1 MRFLIN
7 ECSFIGQA
15 KYDEDADNLMNVLL
29 EIIKELEPIRGK
41 EPILT
46 HSCFFGCNISATI
59 SVRDWLHKKAKSFI
73 GEEQENSR
81 LLFIKLMNNGPFIDK
96 ILDEKIE
103 YYQCKFNNQD
113 VLGSSLAG
121 AAYLK
126 GTLISLQNAPD
137 FLVNSIH
144 VKFSIDSDVSKDVAI
159 PNLTNVTQAK
169 NLRPLYI
176 PSPKHAPGG
185 WGTLMDLKDE
195 EAQKVLDEG
204 IVSGRQIYGYFKG
217 KFYEFQ
223 SDNVEGFHGY
233 PVSETEVPHKVIKN
247 MKDLGISTKCTEA
260 DDIL

>member
-15 KYDEDADNLMNVLL
+15 NYDEDADKLMNVLL

-59 SVRDWLHKKAKSFI
+59 SVSGWLYKKAKSSI

-81 LLFIKLMNNGPFIDK
+81 LLFIKLMNNGPFIDE
-96 ILDEKIE
+96 ILDEKVE
-103 YYQCKFNNQD
+103 YYECKFNNQD

-126 GTLISLQNAPD
+126 GTLISLQKASD
-137 FLVNSIH
+137 FLVEYIY
-144 VKFSIDSDVSKDVAI
+144 VKFSIDSDVSEDREI
-159 PNLTNVTQAK
+159 LNLTNVTQAK
-169 NLRPLYI
+169 KLRPQYI
-176 PSPKHAPGG
+176 TSPKHAPGG
-185 WGTLMDLKDE
+185 WGTLMDLTDE
-195 EAQKVLDEG
+195 EAQQVLDTG

-217 KFYEFQ
+217 QFYEFQ
-223 SDNVEGFHGY
+223 SDNMDGFHGY
-233 PVSETEVPHKVIKN
+233 PVSENEVPSNVIKQIN
-247 MKDLGISTKCTEA
+247 NKA
-260 DDIL
+260 F